1 LITTINDTAP
11 PEAASVDVS
20 TVLMIFNE
28 EDNIGPLVRDVL
40 AVYDGSGLDGEVI
53 CVEDG
58 SADRSARVVAG
69 LVEEDPRVVAI
80 YHEGNRGR
88 SWAIRSGFDAA
99 RGEVTVI
106 MDSDRQ
112 YEPQEIP
119 ALVEKVREGW
129 DVVSGRRDRR
139 EDRFDRKLISK
150 VYNAL
155 IVRGYLRTPVADQ
168 NSGLK
173 AFRAEFAR
181 AMDFDP
187 TGFQGLHR
195 FILPLA
201 HLRGGRI
208 LEVPCAHYERP
219 AGKSYI
225 KSTTVPFIT
234 LRDLRRFRKQY
245 AIPITRASRDTEK
258 ASK

>member
-1 LITTINDTAP
+1 MD
-11 PEAASVDVS
+11 SGSDVS
-20 TVLMIFNE
+20 WFQPRSSLCRFVSWPMASGSDVSRLPPRSS
-28 EDNIGPLVRDVL
+28 DCRLV
-40 AVYDGSGLDGEVI
+40 
-53 CVEDG
+53 
-58 SADRSARVVAG
+58 
-69 LVEEDPRVVAI
+69 
-80 YHEGNRGR
+80 

-112 YEPQEIP
+112 YEPKEIP
-119 ALVEKVREGW
+119 ALVDKVREGW

-139 EDRFDRKLISK
+139 EDRFDRKLISR
-150 VYNAL
+150 VYNLL
-155 IVRGYLRTPVADQ
+155 IVRGLLRTPVVDQ

-173 AFRAEFAR
+173 AFRSEFSK

-187 TGFQGLHR
+187 TGFLGLHR

-201 HLRGGRI
+201 QLRGGRI

-219 AGKSYI
+219 AGRSYI

-234 LRDLRRFRKQY
+234 LRDLRRFRKVY
-245 AIPITRASRDTEK
+245 VRPAKRAKRPS
-258 ASK
+258 

>member
-1 LITTINDTAP
+1 L
-11 PEAASVDVS
+11 DVS

-28 EDNIGPLVRDVL
+28 EENIAPLTRDIL
-40 AVYDGSGLDGEVI
+40 AVYDASGLDGEVI
-53 CVEDG
+53 LVEDG
-58 SADRSARVVAG
+58 SRDGSAEVVRTLAG
-69 LVEEDPRVVAI
+69 EDPRVVAI
-80 YHEGNRGR
+80 YHDGNRGR

-112 YEPQEIP
+112 YEPKEVP
-119 ALVEKVREGW
+119 DLVAKVREGW

-139 EDRFDRKLISK
+139 EDRFDRKLISR
-150 VYNAL
+150 VYNII
-155 IVRGYLRTPVADQ
+155 IVRGFLKTPVRDQ

-173 AFRAEFAR
+173 AFRSEFSKG
-181 AMDFDP
+181 MGFDP
-187 TGFQGLHR
+187 TGFLGLHR

-201 HLRGGRI
+201 HLREGRI

-234 LRDLRRFRKQY
+234 LRDLLRFRKVY
-245 AIPITRASRDTEK
+245 VKPARRAARK
-258 ASK
+258 G

>member
-1 LITTINDTAP
+1 
-11 PEAASVDVS
+11 
-20 TVLMIFNE
+20 MIFNE
-28 EDNIGPLVRDVL
+28 EDNIGPLVKDIL
-40 AVYDGSGLDGEVI
+40 AVYDDSGLDGEVI

-58 SADRSARVVAG
+58 SQDGSARVVAE
-69 LVEEDPRVVAI
+69 VAQEDPRVVAV
-80 YHEGNRGR
+80 YHDGNRGR

-112 YEPQEIP
+112 YEPKEIP
-119 ALVEKVREGW
+119 GLVDKVREGW

-150 VYNAL
+150 VYNKI
-155 IVRGYLRTPVADQ
+155 IVRGYLRTPVVDQ

-173 AFRAEFAR
+173 AFRADFAR
-181 AMDFDP
+181 EMDFDP
-187 TGFQGLHR
+187 TGFLGLHR

-234 LRDLRRFRKQY
+234 LRDLRRYRRVYVKP
-245 AIPITRASRDTEK
+245 AKRAARETKKASR
-258 ASK
+258 

>member
-1 LITTINDTAP
+1 M
-11 PEAASVDVS
+11 DVS
-20 TVLMIFNE
+20 TVLMIYNE
-28 EDNIGPLVRDVL
+28 EDNIGPLTRDIL
-40 AVYDGSGLDGEVI
+40 AVYDEEGMEGEVI
-53 CVEDG
+53 LVEDGSEDG
-58 SADRSARVVAG
+58 SADVVRA
-69 LVEEDPRVVAI
+69 LAAEDPRVVAI

-99 RGEVTVI
+99 RGDVTVI

-112 YEPQEIP
+112 YEPREVP
-119 ALVEKVREGW
+119 ALVDKVNEGW

-139 EDRFDRKLISK
+139 EDRFDRKLISR
-150 VYNAL
+150 VYNL
-155 IVRGYLRTPVADQ
+155 IIVRGYLKTPVRDQ

-173 AFRAEFAR
+173 AFLSDFSKG
-181 AMDFDP
+181 MGFDP

-195 FILPLA
+195 FILPIA

-225 KSTTVPFIT
+225 RSTTVPFIT
-234 LRDLRRFRKQY
+234 LRDLRRFRKVY
-245 AIPITRASRDTEK
+245 VRPAKRAARAKTG
-258 ASK
+258 

>member
-1 LITTINDTAP
+1 
-11 PEAASVDVS
+11 VDVS
-20 TVLMIFNE
+20 TVLMIYNE
-28 EDNIGPLVRDVL
+28 EDNIGPLVRDIL
-40 AVYDGSGLDGEVI
+40 AVYDDQGLDGEVI

-58 SADRSARVVAG
+58 SQDRSAEVVAG
-69 LVEEDPRVVAI
+69 LEEDDPRVVAI
-80 YHEGNRGR
+80 YHDGNKGR

-99 RGEVTVI
+99 RGDVTVI

-112 YEPQEIP
+112 YEPKEIP
-119 ALVEKVREGW
+119 EMVAKVAEGW

-139 EDRFDRKLISK
+139 EDRFDRKLISR
-150 VYNAL
+150 VYNIL
-155 IVRGYLRTPVADQ
+155 IVRGLLKTPVVDQ

-173 AFRAEFAR
+173 AFDAEFAR
-181 AMDFDP
+181 VMDFDP
-187 TGFQGLHR
+187 TGFTGLHR

-208 LEVPCAHYERP
+208 LEVPCAHYPRP

-234 LRDLRRFRKQY
+234 LRDLRRFRRVYVRPAK
-245 AIPITRASRDTEK
+245 RAAREARRPS
-258 ASK
+258 

>member
-1 LITTINDTAP
+1 M
-11 PEAASVDVS
+11 DVS
-20 TVLMIFNE
+20 TVLMIYNE
-28 EDNIGPLVRDVL
+28 EDNIEPLVRDIL
-40 AVYDGSGLDGEVI
+40 AVYDDSGMDGEVI

-58 SADRSARVVAG
+58 SEDRSAEVVAK
-69 LVEEDPRVVAI
+69 VAKQDPRVVAI
-80 YHEGNRGR
+80 YHDGNRGR

-112 YEPQEIP
+112 YEPKEIP
-119 ALVEKVREGW
+119 GLVGKVHEGW

-155 IVRGYLRTPVADQ
+155 IVRRYLKTPVVDQ

-173 AFRAEFAR
+173 AFKADFAR
-181 AMDFDP
+181 EMDFDP

-201 HLRGGRI
+201 HLKGGRI

-225 KSTTVPFIT
+225 RSTTVPFIT
-234 LRDLRRFRKQY
+234 LRDLRRFRREY
-245 AIPITRASRDTEK
+245 VRPARRAARDARKT
-258 ASK
+258 S

>member
-1 LITTINDTAP
+1 L
-11 PEAASVDVS
+11 DVS
-20 TVLMIFNE
+20 TVLMIYNE
-28 EDNIGPLVRDVL
+28 EDNIDPLTRDIL
-40 AVYDGSGLDGEVI
+40 AVYDDSGLDGEVI
-53 CVEDG
+53 LVEDG
-58 SADRSARVVAG
+58 SEDGSAEVVRSLAA
-69 LVEEDPRVVAI
+69 EDPRVVAI
-80 YHEGNRGR
+80 HHEGNRGR

-99 RGEVTVI
+99 RGDVTVI

-112 YEPQEIP
+112 YEPREIP
-119 ALVEKVREGW
+119 ALVDKVREGW

-139 EDRFDRKLISK
+139 EDRFDRKLISR
-150 VYNAL
+150 VYNVI
-155 IVRGYLRTPVADQ
+155 IVRGYLRTPVRDQ

-173 AFRAEFAR
+173 AFRSGFSKG
-181 AMDFDP
+181 MGFDP
-187 TGFQGLHR
+187 TGFLGLHR

-234 LRDLRRFRKQY
+234 LRDLRRFRRVY
-245 AIPITRASRDTEK
+245 VVPARRAAKGKGD
-258 ASK
+258 

>member
-1 LITTINDTAP
+1 M
-11 PEAASVDVS
+11 DVS
-20 TVLMIFNE
+20 TVLMIYNE
-28 EDNIGPLVRDVL
+28 EDNIDPLTRDIL

-53 CVEDG
+53 LVEDG
-58 SADRSARVVAG
+58 SEDGSAEVVRA
-69 LVEEDPRVVAI
+69 LEAEDPRVVAI
-80 YHEGNRGR
+80 YHDGNRGR

-99 RGEVTVI
+99 RGDVTVI

-112 YEPQEIP
+112 YEPREIP
-119 ALVEKVREGW
+119 ALVDKVREGW

-139 EDRFDRKLISK
+139 EDRFDRKLISR
-150 VYNAL
+150 VYNII
-155 IVRGYLRTPVADQ
+155 IVRGYLKTPVVDQ

-173 AFRAEFAR
+173 AFNTDFSQG
-181 AMDFDP
+181 MGFDP
-187 TGFQGLHR
+187 TGFLGLHR

-234 LRDLRRFRKQY
+234 LRDLRRFRRVY
-245 AIPITRASRDTEK
+245 VVPARRAAKRGGG
-258 ASK
+258 

>member
-1 LITTINDTAP
+1 M
-11 PEAASVDVS
+11 DVS
-20 TVLMIFNE
+20 TVLMIYNE
-28 EDNIGPLVRDVL
+28 EENIAPLVRDIL

-58 SADRSARVVAG
+58 SEDGSALVVAD

-112 YEPQEIP
+112 YEPREVP
-119 ALVEKVREGW
+119 ALVERVREGW

-139 EDRFDRKLISK
+139 EDRLDRKLISK

-155 IVRGYLRTPVADQ
+155 IVRGYLRTPVVDQ

-173 AFRAEFAR
+173 AFRSEFSKG
-181 AMDFDP
+181 MDFDP
-187 TGFQGLHR
+187 TGFLGLHR

-219 AGKSYI
+219 AGRSYI
-225 KSTTVPFIT
+225 RSTTVPFIT
-234 LRDLRRFRKQY
+234 LRDLRRFRRLY
-245 AIPITRASRDTEK
+245 VLPARRAGRGGEG
-258 ASK
+258 AP

>member
-1 LITTINDTAP
+1 M
-11 PEAASVDVS
+11 DVS
-20 TVLMIFNE
+20 TVLMIYNE
-28 EDNIGPLVRDVL
+28 EDNIEPLVRDIL
-40 AVYDGSGLDGEVI
+40 AVYDESGLDGEVI

-58 SADRSARVVAG
+58 SEDGSAQVVARMT
-69 LVEEDPRVVAI
+69 EEDPRVVAI

-112 YEPQEIP
+112 YEPKEVP
-119 ALVEKVREGW
+119 DLVARVLEGW

-150 VYNAL
+150 VYNVL
-155 IVRGYLRTPVADQ
+155 IVRGYLRTPVVDQ

-173 AFRAEFAR
+173 AFRSDFSKG
-181 AMDFDP
+181 MGFDP
-187 TGFQGLHR
+187 TGFAGLHR

-234 LRDLRRFRKQY
+234 LRDLRRFRRVYLLPARREARQEE
-245 AIPITRASRDTEK
+245 RASR
-258 ASK
+258 

>member
-1 LITTINDTAP
+1 
-11 PEAASVDVS
+11 
-20 TVLMIFNE
+20 MIYNE
-28 EDNIGPLVRDVL
+28 EDNIGPLVRDIL
-40 AVYDGSGLDGEVI
+40 AVYDDSGLDGEVI

-58 SADRSARVVAG
+58 SQDGSAQVVAQ
-69 LVEEDPRVVAI
+69 VAQEDPRVVPV
-80 YHEGNRGR
+80 YHDGNRGR

-112 YEPQEIP
+112 YEPKEIP
-119 ALVEKVREGW
+119 GLVEKVREGW

-150 VYNAL
+150 VYNIL
-155 IVRGYLRTPVADQ
+155 IVRGYLRTPVVDQ

-181 AMDFDP
+181 DMDFDP
-187 TGFQGLHR
+187 TGFLGLHR

-234 LRDLRRFRKQY
+234 LRDLRRFRRVYVKP
-245 AIPITRASRDTEK
+245 AMRAGK
-258 ASK
+258 ASKDASRRPK

>member
-1 LITTINDTAP
+1 
-11 PEAASVDVS
+11 
-20 TVLMIFNE
+20 M
-28 EDNIGPLVRDVL
+28 
-40 AVYDGSGLDGEVI
+40 
-53 CVEDG
+53 VEDG
-58 SADRSARVVAG
+58 SKDRTPEIVRALS
-69 LVEEDPRVVAI
+69 EEDERLVAI
-80 YHEGNRGR
+80 FHGENKGR

-112 YEPQEIP
+112 YEPKEIP

-139 EDRFDRKLISK
+139 EDRFDRKLISR
-150 VYNAL
+150 VYNLL
-155 IVRGYLRTPVADQ
+155 IVRGLLRTPVVDQ

-173 AFRAEFAR
+173 AFRSEFSKG
-181 AMDFDP
+181 MGFDP
-187 TGFQGLHR
+187 TGFLGLHR

-201 HLRGGRI
+201 QLRGGRI

-219 AGKSYI
+219 AGRSYI

-234 LRDLRRFRKQY
+234 LRDLRRFRKVY
-245 AIPITRASRDTEK
+245 VRPAKRGKPS
-258 ASK
+258 S

>member
-1 LITTINDTAP
+1 MITLIGGTAS
-11 PEAASVDVS
+11 PEVERLDVS
-20 TVLMIFNE
+20 TVLMIYNE
-28 EDNIGPLVRDVL
+28 EDNIAPLVRDIL
-40 AVYDGSGLDGEVI
+40 AVYDASGLDGEVI

-58 SADRSARVVAG
+58 SEDGSARVVAVM
-69 LVEEDPRVVAI
+69 VEEDPRVVAI

-112 YEPQEIP
+112 YEPKEVP
-119 ALVEKVREGW
+119 AMVEKVREGW

-150 VYNAL
+150 VYNAI
-155 IVRGYLRTPVADQ
+155 IVRGYLHTPVVDQ

-173 AFRAEFAR
+173 AFGADFAR
-181 AMDFDP
+181 DMGFDP
-187 TGFQGLHR
+187 TGFMGLHR

-245 AIPITRASRDTEK
+245 VLPARRAKR
-258 ASK
+258 AALNAP

>member
-1 LITTINDTAP
+1 V
-11 PEAASVDVS
+11 EVS

-28 EDNIGPLVRDVL
+28 EDNIEPLVRDIL
-40 AVYDGSGLDGEVI
+40 AVYDGTGLDGEVI
-53 CVEDG
+53 MVEDG
-58 SADRSARVVAG
+58 SSDRTPEIVRAMAG
-69 LVEEDPRVVAI
+69 DDKRCIAI
-80 YHEGNRGR
+80 YHQGNRGR

-99 RGEVTVI
+99 RGEVTII

-112 YEPQEIP
+112 YEPKEIP
-119 ALVEKVREGW
+119 QLVEKVREGW

-139 EDRFDRKLISK
+139 EDRFDRKLISR
-150 VYNAL
+150 VYNVL
-155 IVRGYLRTPVADQ
+155 IVRGLLRTPVVDQ

-173 AFRAEFAR
+173 AFRSEFSKG
-181 AMDFDP
+181 MGFDP
-187 TGFQGLHR
+187 TGFLGLHR

-208 LEVPCAHYERP
+208 LEVPCAHYPRP

-234 LRDLRRFRKQY
+234 LRDLRRFRRVYVK
-245 AIPITRASRDTEK
+245 AAKKGEK
-258 ASK
+258 AP

>member
-1 LITTINDTAP
+1 M
-11 PEAASVDVS
+11 VDVS

-28 EDNIGPLVRDVL
+28 EENIEPLTRDIL
-40 AVYDGSGLDGEVI
+40 AVYDSTGMDGEVI
-53 CVEDG
+53 LVEDG
-58 SADRSARVVAG
+58 SKDRSAEIVRA
-69 LVEEDPRVVAI
+69 LEKDDERVVAI
-80 YHEGNRGR
+80 FHGYNRGR

-112 YEPQEIP
+112 YEPREIP
-119 ALVEKVREGW
+119 ALVKKVGEGW

-155 IVRGYLRTPVADQ
+155 IVRGLLRTPVVDQ

-173 AFRAEFAR
+173 AFRTEFSKG
-181 AMDFDP
+181 MGFDP
-187 TGFQGLHR
+187 TGFMGLHR

-225 KSTTVPFIT
+225 RSTTVPFIT
-234 LRDLRRFRKQY
+234 LRDLRLFRKRY
-245 AIPITRASRDTEK
+245 VRPARRAERAAGREG
-258 ASK
+258 

>member
-1 LITTINDTAP
+1 M
-11 PEAASVDVS
+11 DVS
-20 TVLMIFNE
+20 TVLMIYNE
-28 EDNIGPLVRDVL
+28 EDNIGPLTRDIL
-40 AVYDGSGLDGEVI
+40 AVYDEQGLDGEVI
-53 CVEDG
+53 LVEDG
-58 SADRSARVVAG
+58 SEDGSAEVVRSLA
-69 LVEEDPRVVAI
+69 EEDPRVVAI

-99 RGEVTVI
+99 RGDVTVI

-112 YEPQEIP
+112 YEPKEIP
-119 ALVEKVREGW
+119 PLMKKINEGW
-129 DVVSGRRDRR
+129 EVVSGRRDRR
-139 EDRFDRKLISK
+139 EDRFDRKLISR
-150 VYNAL
+150 VYNIL
-155 IVRGYLRTPVADQ
+155 IVRGYLKTPVVDQ

-173 AFRAEFAR
+173 AFRSDFSKG
-181 AMDFDP
+181 MGFDP
-187 TGFQGLHR
+187 TGFMGLHR

-234 LRDLRRFRKQY
+234 LRDLRRFRKVY
-245 AIPITRASRDTEK
+245 VKPAKRAAREDREK
-258 ASK
+258 RG

>member
-1 LITTINDTAP
+1 M
-11 PEAASVDVS
+11 DVS
-20 TVLMIFNE
+20 TVLMIYNE
-28 EDNIGPLVRDVL
+28 EENIAPLVRDIL
-40 AVYDGSGLDGEVI
+40 AVYDESGLDGEVI

-58 SADRSARVVAG
+58 SEDASARMVAQ

-112 YEPQEIP
+112 YEPREIP
-119 ALVEKVREGW
+119 ALVDKVRVGW

-150 VYNAL
+150 VYNVL
-155 IVRGYLRTPVADQ
+155 IVRGYLRTPVVDQ

-173 AFRAEFAR
+173 AFRSEFSKG
-181 AMDFDP
+181 MGFDP
-187 TGFQGLHR
+187 TGFAGLHR

-234 LRDLRRFRKQY
+234 LRDLRRFRKVY
-245 AIPITRASRDTEK
+245 VKPAKRAAKEAKRSRG
-258 ASK
+258 

>member
-1 LITTINDTAP
+1 L
-11 PEAASVDVS
+11 DVS

-28 EDNIGPLVRDVL
+28 EDNIEPLVRDII
-40 AVYDGSGLDGEVI
+40 AVYDESELDGEVI
-53 CVEDG
+53 MVEDG
-58 SADRSARVVAG
+58 SADRSAEIVKT
-69 LVEEDPRVVAI
+69 LSEEDDRLVAI
-80 YHEGNRGR
+80 FHGHNKGR
-88 SWAIRSGFDAA
+88 SWAIQSGFEAA
-99 RGEVTVI
+99 RGDVTVI

-112 YEPQEIP
+112 YEPKEIP
-119 ALVEKVREGW
+119 ALVTKVGEGW

-139 EDRFDRKLISK
+139 EDRFDRKLISR
-150 VYNAL
+150 VYNIL
-155 IVRGYLRTPVADQ
+155 IVRGLLHTPVVDQ

-173 AFRAEFAR
+173 AFRSEFSKG
-181 AMDFDP
+181 M
-187 TGFQGLHR
+187 GFEPEGFLGLHR

-234 LRDLRRFRKQY
+234 LRDLRRFRRQFVRP
-245 AIPITRASRDTEK
+245 AK
-258 ASK
+258 ARK

>member
-1 LITTINDTAP
+1 M
-11 PEAASVDVS
+11 EVS
-20 TVLMIFNE
+20 TVLMIYNE
-28 EDNIGPLVRDVL
+28 EENIEPLVSDIL
-40 AVYDGSGLDGEVI
+40 AVYDSTGIEGEVI
-53 CVEDG
+53 LVEDG
-58 SADRSARVVAG
+58 SEDRSAEVVRS
-69 LVEEDPRVVAI
+69 LVADDDRVVAI
-80 YHEGNRGR
+80 YHGTNRGR

-99 RGEVTVI
+99 RGDVTVI

-112 YEPQEIP
+112 YEPKEIP
-119 ALVEKVREGW
+119 ALVDKVNEGW

-139 EDRFDRKLISK
+139 EDRFDRKLISR

-155 IVRGYLRTPVADQ
+155 IVRGLLRTPVQDQ

-173 AFRAEFAR
+173 AFRSEFAKE
-181 AMDFDP
+181 MGFDP
-187 TGFQGLHR
+187 TGFLGLHR

-219 AGKSYI
+219 AGRSYI

-234 LRDLRRFRKQY
+234 LRDLRLFRRKY
-245 AIPITRASRDTEK
+245 VRPARRAARVSRKDG
-258 ASK
+258 

>member
-1 LITTINDTAP
+1 M
-11 PEAASVDVS
+11 DVS

-28 EDNIGPLVRDVL
+28 EDNIAPLTRDIL
-40 AVYDGSGLDGEVI
+40 AVYDASGLDGEVI
-53 CVEDG
+53 LVEDG
-58 SADRSARVVAG
+58 SRDGSADVVRALAG
-69 LVEEDPRVVAI
+69 EDPRVVAI
-80 YHEGNRGR
+80 YHDGNRGR

-112 YEPQEIP
+112 YEPKEVP
-119 ALVEKVREGW
+119 DLVARVREGW

-139 EDRFDRKLISK
+139 EDRFDRKLISR
-150 VYNAL
+150 VYNII
-155 IVRGYLRTPVADQ
+155 IVRGFLKTPVRDQ

-173 AFRAEFAR
+173 AFRSEFSKG
-181 AMDFDP
+181 MGFDP
-187 TGFQGLHR
+187 TGFLGLHR

-234 LRDLRRFRKQY
+234 LRDLLRFRKVY
-245 AIPITRASRDTEK
+245 VKPARRAARK
-258 ASK
+258 G

>member
-1 LITTINDTAP
+1 M
-11 PEAASVDVS
+11 DVS

-28 EDNIGPLVRDVL
+28 EDNIAPLTRDIL
-40 AVYDGSGLDGEVI
+40 AVYDASGLDGEVI
-53 CVEDG
+53 LVEDG
-58 SADRSARVVAG
+58 SRDGSAEVVRA
-69 LVEEDPRVVAI
+69 LVGEDPRVVAI
-80 YHEGNRGR
+80 YHDGNRGR

-112 YEPQEIP
+112 YEPKEIP
-119 ALVEKVREGW
+119 DLVAKVREGW

-139 EDRFDRKLISK
+139 EDRFDRKLISR
-150 VYNAL
+150 VYNII
-155 IVRGYLRTPVADQ
+155 IVRGLLKTPVRDQ

-173 AFRAEFAR
+173 AFRSEFSKG
-181 AMDFDP
+181 MGFDP
-187 TGFQGLHR
+187 TGFLGLHR

-208 LEVPCAHYERP
+208 LEVTCAHYERP

-234 LRDLRRFRKQY
+234 LRDLLRFRKVY
-245 AIPITRASRDTEK
+245 VKPARRAARK
-258 ASK
+258 G

>member
-1 LITTINDTAP
+1 M
-11 PEAASVDVS
+11 DVS
-20 TVLMIFNE
+20 TVLMIYNE
-28 EDNIGPLVRDVL
+28 EDNIEPLVRDIL
-40 AVYDGSGLDGEVI
+40 AVYDDSGMDGEVI

-58 SADRSARVVAG
+58 SEDRSAEVVAK
-69 LVEEDPRVVAI
+69 VAKQDPRVVAI
-80 YHEGNRGR
+80 YHDGNRGR

-112 YEPQEIP
+112 YEPKEIP
-119 ALVEKVREGW
+119 ALVAKVKEGW
-129 DVVSGRRDRR
+129 EVVSGRRDRR
-139 EDRFDRKLISK
+139 EDRFDRKLISR
-150 VYNAL
+150 VYNII
-155 IVRGYLRTPVADQ
+155 IVKGYLRTPVKDQ

-173 AFRAEFAR
+173 AFRSDFSKG
-181 AMDFDP
+181 MGFDP
-187 TGFQGLHR
+187 TGFMGLHR

-208 LEVPCAHYERP
+208 LEVSCAHYPRP

-234 LRDLRRFRKQY
+234 LRDLRRFRKVY
-245 AIPITRASRDTEK
+245 VKPARK
-258 ASK
+258 AAKARPKNG

>member
-1 LITTINDTAP
+1 M
-11 PEAASVDVS
+11 DVS
-20 TVLMIFNE
+20 TVLMIYNE
-28 EDNIGPLVRDVL
+28 EENIAPLVRDIL
-40 AVYDGSGLDGEVI
+40 AVYDESDLDGEVI

-58 SADRSARVVAG
+58 SEDGTAQVVAG
-69 LVEEDPRVVAI
+69 LTEEDPRVVAI
-80 YHEGNRGR
+80 YHDGNRGR

-112 YEPQEIP
+112 YEPKEVP

-129 DVVSGRRDRR
+129 DVVSGWRDRR

-155 IVRGYLRTPVADQ
+155 IVRGYLRTPVVDQ

-173 AFRAEFAR
+173 AFRSGFSKG
-181 AMDFDP
+181 MGFDP
-187 TGFQGLHR
+187 TGFLGLHR

-234 LRDLRRFRKQY
+234 LRDLRRFRREFVVPAKR
-245 AIPITRASRDTEK
+245 ATREAKK
-258 ASK
+258 ASE